1 MLASNVS
8 ARAGRWSAS
17 HWKRATVGWL
27 VFVFGAVALGGMV
40 GINALSRAD
49 MASGETSTAEHIL
62 AAAHFQR
69 PATESVLIQS
79 ASQTAD
85 QFVPVINE
93 VRVALSEQKNVSNIQ
108 TPFLSPARL
117 VSRNGHSALVQF
129 DITGD
134 VDKAKTK
141 VAPVMAAIARVQRAH
156 PGMLVAEFGQA
167 SSDHVQQQA
176 LNRDLG
182 NAERLTMPVTLL
194 ILWVAFGALVAAGLP
209 VVLAFSAVLAATGLS
224 AAVSH
229 LLPAA
234 DATKSVILL
243 VGMAVG
249 IDYSLFYLRRVREER
264 AAGLG
269 PDRSLQRAAATSGQ
283 AVLISGATVL
293 IAMAGMFLA
302 GNGIFSSIALGTM
315 IVVFVAL
322 VGSLSVLP
330 ALLHKLG
337 DNVEKGRLPV
347 LGRRRRAGES
357 RFWGAVLRPA
367 LRHPAVAA
375 VLSAGALAA
384 LAVPVL
390 GMHTKLPSF
399 TDLPRSLPILNTY
412 KQVQRAFPGSQTP
425 VEVVVKAANV
435 TTPAFQRAYAEGR
448 RRALAT
454 GVLYEPFYTFI
465 SPDKT
470 VVRIQFAIAGN
481 GDNKAS
487 MRALGV
493 LRHDVIAPVAKTLP
507 GATVAVTGQTAGTHD
522 FNETMKQRAAVVFA
536 FVLGLAFVLLL
547 FTFRSIVIPV
557 TTILLNLL
565 SVGAAYGIL
574 ILVFQ
579 QGHLQ
584 ALLGYRSNGAIAAW
598 LPLFLFV
605 ILFGLSMDYHV
616 FILSRI
622 KELVDR
628 GTPTGEAVEHGI
640 LSTAGT
646 VTSAALVM
654 VAVFAIFIGLNDLAI
669 KQMGFGLAVA
679 VLIDATIVRAVLLPS
694 TMKLL
699 GEYNWYL
706 PRRLAWL
713 PALRFGEHAP
723 AEPPTVGAPLPG
735 MALITA
741 PEPAPALARDPE
753 TPTTSS
759 LR

>member
-1 MLASNVS
+1 LEVSVPAANLS

-17 HWKRATVGWL
+17 HWKRATIGWL
-27 VFVFGAVALGGMV
+27 LLVVGAVALGSIV
-40 GINALSRAD
+40 GINSLSQAD
-49 MASGETSTAEHIL
+49 MASGETSIAEHVL

-79 ASQTAD
+79 RTQTAD
-85 QFVPVINE
+85 QFEPVISE
-93 VRVALSEQKNVSNIQ
+93 VRRVLSVQKYVANVQ

-117 VSRNGHSALVQF
+117 VSRDGHSALVQF

-134 VDKAKTK
+134 RETAKDK
-141 VAPVMAAIARVQRAH
+141 VQPILDAIAAVQRAH
-156 PGMLVAEFGQA
+156 PAMEVAEFGPA
-167 SSDHVQQQA
+167 SANHVQA
-176 LNRDLG
+176 KTFSEDLVR
-182 NAERLTMPVTLL
+182 AERLSIPITLL
-194 ILWVAFGALVAAGLP
+194 ILWLAFGALVAAGLP
-209 VVLAFSAVLAATGLS
+209 VVLAFSAVLAATGIS
-224 AAVSH
+224 EVVSH
-229 LLPAA
+229 LVPAA

-264 AAGLG
+264 AAGLE
-269 PDRSLQRAAATSGQ
+269 PDQGLRRAAATSGQ

-293 IAMAGMFLA
+293 IAMAGMLFA
-302 GNGIFSSIALGTM
+302 GNGIFTSIATGTM
-315 IVVFVAL
+315 LVVFVAL
-322 VGSLSVLP
+322 IGSLSVLP

-337 DNVEKGRLPV
+337 DRVEKGSIPFI
-347 LGRRRRAGES
+347 RRVRRPAGES
-357 RFWGAVLRPA
+357 RFWRAVLRPV
-367 LRHPAVAA
+367 LRHPAAA
-375 VLSAGALAA
+375 CVLSVGALAA
-384 LAVPVL
+384 AAVPVL

-399 TDLPRSLPILNTY
+399 TDLPHSLAIVRTY
-412 KQVQRAFPGSQTP
+412 QHIQQAFPGSQTP
-425 VEVVVKAANV
+425 AEVVVKGANV

-454 GVLYEPFYTFI
+454 GQLYEPFYTFV
-465 SPDKT
+465 SRDKT
-470 VVRIQFAIAGN
+470 VVRIEFAIAGN
-481 GDNKAS
+481 GDNGAS
-487 MRALGV
+487 IRALQT
-493 LRHDVIAPVAKTLP
+493 LRHDVVAPIAKTLP

-522 FNETMKQRAAVVFA
+522 FNETMKQRAPLVFA
-536 FVLGLAFVLLL
+536 FVLGLAFLLLL
-547 FTFRSIVIPV
+547 FTFRSIVIPI

-584 ALLGYRSNGAIAAW
+584 GLLGYRSNGAIAAW

-628 GTPTGEAVEHGI
+628 GIPTSQAVEQGI
-640 LSTAGT
+640 LRTAGT
-646 VTSAALVM
+646 VTSAAIVM
-654 VAVFAIFIGLNDLAI
+654 VAVFAIFAGLRELDI

-699 GEYNWYL
+699 GKWNWYL

-713 PALRFGEHAP
+713 PTLRFGEITPTP
-723 AEPPTVGAPLPG
+723 AHNPKEPPRLGGALPG
-735 MALITA
+735 A
-741 PEPAPALARDPE
+741 
-753 TPTTSS
+753 S
-759 LR
+759 